1 MRHVISCVYE
11 SWHISDMISILSEA
25 KNWYIDATF
34 KVIHKP
40 FTQLFSI
47 HAFVKSG
54 ESAKQIPLLFAII
67 SGKRK
72 QDYVGVF
79 SATKTFLP
87 AVNVKTITL
96 DFEAAMWQ
104 AVAEVF
110 PTVTRL
116 GCFFHWSQAIWYKVQ
131 ELGLQPASM
140 SDENTHTY
148 IRKLLSLPY
157 LPAEHI
163 APIFE
168 KLQKKAVT
176 QPLQE
181 LTNYIASTWLGN
193 PLWPS
198 LSWSVFGRVIRTNN
212 DVEGWHRHLNQ
223 KAKKG
228 QLPEEVYN
236 VDHYL
241 NL

>member
-1 MRHVISCVYE
+1 M
-11 SWHISDMISILSEA
+11 
-25 KNWYIDATF
+25 
-34 KVIHKP
+34 
-40 FTQLFSI
+40 
-47 HAFVKSG
+47 
-54 ESAKQIPLLFAII
+54 

-72 QDYVGVF
+72 QDYIGVF

-96 DFEAAMWQ
+96 DFETAMWQ
-104 AVAEVF
+104 AVAEMF

-116 GCFFHWSQAIWYKVQ
+116 GCFFHWSQAIWHKVQ
-131 ELGLQPASM
+131 ELGLQPAYT

-168 KLQKKAVT
+168 KLQEKAVT

-198 LSWSVFGRVIRTNN
+198 LSWSVFGIVICTNN
-212 DVEGWHRHLNQ
+212 DVEGWHHHLNQ

-228 QLPEEVYN
+228 QLPFYLLVHLLHEETKWINIQVHLVLENKITRREEWHYRMVQSKVLSIWDDCTYGKISASQLLNACSKLVYIPE
-236 VDHYL
+236 
-241 NL
+241 